1 MYEQNGVF
9 LNVTPVVLIETTR
22 L

>member
-1 MYEQNGVF
+1 MYEQNAVF